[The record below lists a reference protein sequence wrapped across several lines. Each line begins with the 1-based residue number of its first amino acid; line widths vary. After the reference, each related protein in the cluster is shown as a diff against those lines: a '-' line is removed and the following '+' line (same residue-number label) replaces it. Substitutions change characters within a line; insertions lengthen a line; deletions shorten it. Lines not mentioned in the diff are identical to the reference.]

1 MDQDFLKLRQPNWQK
16 WDWTNENYDDVDGG
30 HDDGYGGGDD
40 DGDDKQIERSV
51 SHLLFSL

>member
-16 WDWTNENYDDVDGG
+16 WDWTNEKYDDVGGG